1 MHVSAYFCKKKY
13 EEKVPK
19 TSEIGYLQG
28 VKRTGQ
34 KSGREGMTL
43 LSILFCIVLPL
54 CLIE

>member
-13 EEKVPK
+13 EEKIPK

-28 VKRTGQ
+28 VKRPGQ